1 MINLTWWKGSTTK
14 STTVEGKVE
23 TINHMVEGKVE
34 PIHHGGMENN
44 KVILAMD
51 YAIDFMEA
59 AIMRLSII
67 FLIAGA
73 IMGTVSALTPQFQ
86 LSSLPWYSLTWAIVQ
101 AVALDGLFLGVLFL
115 LRDNW
120 KSYDAPA
127 RVWYGGIVL
136 LLAVVAALVNCT
148 LAYQELHPLTIVGK
162 GITRATSVM
171 DAMSSLG
178 ISQVDFAYTRAILIV
193 LVTALVCTLPRKR
206 VDASTI
212 EVEEKED
219 PSTKLFEERMAD
231 LLQQTVISE
240 IERLEGVFQGM
251 FQVDA
256 STTDQPELP
265 PPSTYNRIREYMEVN
280 PGTKNREIAEAL
292 SIPESTVK
300 SYASR
305 VRKEL
310 QPDTDKLQV
319 I

>member
-23 TINHMVEGKVE
+23 TINHMVQGKVE
-34 PIHHGGMENN
+34 PIHHGGMEDNR
-44 KVILAMD
+44 VIRAMD

-86 LSSLPWYSLTWAIVQ
+86 LSSLPWYSLMWAIVQ

-136 LLAVVAALVNCT
+136 LLAAVAALVNCT
-148 LAYQELHPLTIVGK
+148 LAYQELHPVTIVGK

-193 LVTALVCTLPRKR
+193 LVTALVCTLPRKKVQTPPPVVEDKEDLSTKIFEQR
-206 VDASTI
+206 IKDLFQETVTSEMGRLVSILQVDASTI
-212 EVEEKED
+212 N
-219 PSTKLFEERMAD
+219 
-231 LLQQTVISE
+231 
-240 IERLEGVFQGM
+240 
-251 FQVDA
+251 
-256 STTDQPELP
+256 QPELP
-265 PPSTYNRIREYMEVN
+265 PPSTYNRIREYMEDN
-280 PGTKNREIAEAL
+280 PGTKNREISEAL

-310 QPDTDKLQV
+310 QPDTDKLQTV
-319 I
+319 

>member
-23 TINHMVEGKVE
+23 TINHMVQGKVE

-136 LLAVVAALVNCT
+136 LLAAVAALVNCT
-148 LAYQELHPLTIVGK
+148 LAYQELHPVTIVGK

-178 ISQVDFAYTRAILIV
+178 ISQVDFSYTRAILIV
-193 LVTALVCTLPRKR
+193 LVTALVCTLPRKK
-206 VDASTI
+206 VEASPI
-212 EVEEKED
+212 VVEQKED
-219 PSTKLFEERMAD
+219 LSTKLFEERMKD
-231 LLQQTVISE
+231 LLQETVTSE
-240 IERLEGVFQGM
+240 MGRLVSIL
-251 FQVDA
+251 QVDA
-256 STTDQPELP
+256 STINQPELP
-265 PPSTYNRIREYMEVN
+265 PPSTYNRIREYMEDN
-280 PGTKNREIAEAL
+280 PGTKNREISEAL

-310 QPDTDKLQV
+310 QPDTDKLQTV
-319 I
+319 